1 MKSKDQILLEQAY
14 QKIFEDFTRASDPN
28 MLKPEEVAS
37 NEQETQSREEQVFNP
52 NNIIAA
58 FKQQGKTEVT
68 PMDQVKDKEKY
79 LNVLNS
85 DYRAGRSSGGTGF
98 WKPTRPGE
106 KPDLSKLF
114 LVQKQ
119 LGLGNKALRAIQTG
133 NSVKVSKGVLE
144 FKDDNT
150 ANFWM
155 FNDVDG
161 KLAFNKREINDAK
174 TLYSTIDQFNKFA
187 R

>member
-1 MKSKDQILLEQAY
+1 MIDSLPLCFA
-14 QKIFEDFTRASDPN
+14 
-28 MLKPEEVAS
+28 EEVAS
-37 NEQETQSREEQVFNP
+37 NQQETQSREEQVFNP

-79 LNVLNS
+79 LSVLQS
-85 DYRAGRSSGGTGF
+85 DYRAGL
-98 WKPTRPGE
+98 
-106 KPDLSKLF
+106 KPDSKLF

-161 KLAFNKREINDAK
+161 KLAFNKREINDAQ
-174 TLYSTIDQFNKFA
+174 TLYSVVDQFNKFA
-187 R
+187 K